1 MAAGQTAI
9 ADPISDV
16 MVSPQA
22 SLAARRFL
30 QNVLRNTAGAPSDLV
45 AVVQA
50 LLANVLMNDVLNW
63 WNGAGQPELNEA
75 SVAADEAIRLNGNL
89 ALGYHARGLVRREDG
104 DPQGA
109 SGDFAQALTL
119 DQSFARAHAQ
129 QGNQKALQG
138 QPQNSHG
145 DFANARAHGAGHRAT
160 GYFDWG
166 EGRAF
171 FEQAAQSNAP
181 ADWRNAIACLTRSV
195 RDLPTV
201 WYNRCYLA
209 AAQNGNGDNNS
220 ARQTITDFVN
230 DPRFDQATFTR
241 IKQLQP
247 DPNHPARQRMLAFV
261 QPLLRQLLP

>member
-1 MAAGQTAI
+1 MAKTASAPAAT

-45 AVVQA
+45 ALVQA

-63 WNGAGQPELNEA
+63 WNGANDVQLGEA
-75 SVAADEAIRLNGNL
+75 RAAADEAIRLNGNL

-109 SGDFAQALTL
+109 SDDFAQALTL

-129 QGNQKALQG
+129 QGNQKALRG

-145 DFANARAHGAGHRAT
+145 DFANARRYGPYHRAIA
-160 GYFDWG
+160 YFDWG

-171 FEQAAQSNAP
+171 FEQAAQSDAP
-181 ADWRNAIACLTRSV
+181 ADWRNAIDCLTRSV
-195 RDLPTV
+195 TELQTV

-209 AAQNGNGDNNS
+209 AAQYKSGNQAG
-220 ARQTITDFVN
+220 ALQTIAKFKSDFDQTTFNRIKLLNPNSPARKIMLDFV
-230 DPRFDQATFTR
+230 
-241 IKQLQP
+241 I
-247 DPNHPARQRMLAFV
+247 PN
-261 QPLLRQLLP
+261 LP

>member
-1 MAAGQTAI
+1 MVASQPAI

-16 MVSPQA
+16 MVSPQV

-30 QNVLRNTAGAPSDLV
+30 QNVLTNTAGAPSDLV
-45 AVVQA
+45 AIVHA

-63 WNGAGQPELNEA
+63 WNGAGPEQLRQA
-75 SVAADEAIRLNGNL
+75 RAAADKAVSLNGNL
-89 ALGYHARGLVRREDG
+89 ALAYHARGLVCREEG

-109 SGDFAQALTL
+109 ANDFAQALTL
-119 DQSFARAHAQ
+119 DSFFARAYAQ
-129 QGNQKALQG
+129 QGNQKALGG

-145 DFANARAHGAGHRAT
+145 DFTNARAHGAGHRAT

-171 FEQAAQSNAP
+171 FQQAAQSNAP
-181 ADWRNAIACLTRSV
+181 ADWRNAIDCLTRSV

-209 AAQNGNGDNNS
+209 AAQHKSGNQ
-220 ARQTITDFVN
+220 AAAKQTIDKFKNDFSQTTFDRIKLLNPNNPARKIMLDFV
-230 DPRFDQATFTR
+230 
-241 IKQLQP
+241 I
-247 DPNHPARQRMLAFV
+247 PN
-261 QPLLRQLLP
+261 LP